1 MSKTVALLSLI
12 VPFRNAARYLR
23 GAIEPLVA
31 CARTGEMELLFVDD
45 GSEDDSRAIIENSFA
60 GVATYRVLSSESR
73 GPGPARNVG
82 LAVAQG
88 DYVAFLDADDV
99 VDPKILLGLCSQ
111 MEQERA
117 DLAIFNHCRLYPD
130 GSIRKNRR
138 TDLLQRDCLVSD
150 EAGKLMLLD
159 NFNVAWNKIYRR
171 SMIESFQI
179 RFPEGI
185 YEDIPWSISCLFGAS
200 KVITEPTIA
209 YTYRQHPVSAL
220 KVIGAPH
227 LVLPLQY
234 ERAIDFC
241 IQHGCSTEWQE
252 ALVGRAVRHGL
263 LIAYLRKRMGLR
275 HRVRVF
281 SDLLALIDK
290 YEAGSL
296 VQATDRLTNLQK
308 LAFRM
313 RSPGVLELRHFVARV
328 VRLSRRVF
336 RVTR

>member
-1 MSKTVALLSLI
+1 MSQTVATLSLI
-12 VPFRNAARYLR
+12 VPFRNAERYLSA
-23 GAIEPLVA
+23 AIEPLLSS
-31 CARTGEMELLFVDD
+31 ARAGDLELLFVDD
-45 GSEDDSRAIIENSFA
+45 GSEDASRAIIENSLA
-60 GVATYRVLSSESR
+60 DVAAYRLLSSESR
-73 GPGPARNVG
+73 GPGAARNVG

-88 DYVAFLDADDV
+88 EYVAFLDADDV
-99 VDPKILLGLCSQ
+99 VEPTILLKLCSR
-111 MEQERA
+111 MEQECA

-130 GSIRKNRR
+130 GSIRNNRR
-138 TDLLQRDCLVSD
+138 TDLLQGECLVSND
-150 EAGKLMLLD
+150 AGKLMLLD

-171 SMIESFQI
+171 SLIEGLQI

-200 KVITEPTIA
+200 KVITEPAVA

-220 KVIGAPH
+220 KVVGAPH

-241 IQHGCSTEWQE
+241 IKHKCSTEWRE
-252 ALVGRAVRHGL
+252 ALVGRAVQHGL
-263 LIAYLRKRMGLR
+263 LIAYRRKRMGLS
-275 HRVRVF
+275 HRVSVF

-290 YEAGSL
+290 YEANSL
-296 VQATDRLTNLQK
+296 IQTTDRLTNLQK

-313 RSPGVLELRHFVARV
+313 RSSGLLELRHFVARV
-328 VRLSRRVF
+328 VRLSRRVV